1 MSWNKLQKATVV
13 TKSRYWLEVVFSSFA
28 LYTNCVRDVMADY
41 GVREEASSSVML
53 QNVRALLGE
62 IASRA
67 EACEDAR
74 VVPVENI
81 RALRDAGFLGGFKPA
96 QYGGGELTPRTMFQA
111 AAEIATVCESPAW
124 VAQLLAVH
132 SHAIA
137 SYDPRLQEEIWA
149 ADPARQE

>member
-1 MSWNKLQKATVV
+1 
-13 TKSRYWLEVVFSSFA
+13 
-28 LYTNCVRDVMADY
+28 MADY

-81 RALRDAGFLGGFKPA
+81 RALRDAGFLGGFKSA
-96 QYGGGELTPRTMFQA
+96 HYGGGEITPRPLFQS
-111 AAEIATVCESPAW
+111 AAELSTDCASLAW
-124 VAQLLAVH
+124 VAQIIVVP

-137 SYDPRLQEEIWA
+137 N
-149 ADPARQE
+149 ADPPRQ